1 MVEFGAMESDEQKL
15 IEKAKNGDKEAFG
28 DVYKLFVQR
37 VFRFV
42 YYMTGDRLSAEDIT
56 QNTFVKAWR
65 NIALY
70 NPERGRVATFLF
82 AVARNLVID
91 EQRKKKNISLEN
103 TGEIETSDDAIER
116 LSRIEARES
125 VTKIMKSL
133 DEDEKQFLILR
144 YFEELS
150 FAQIG
155 SIFGMKETAVRVR
168 VHRILRK
175 LRKSF

>member
-70 NPERGRVATFLF
+70 NPERGSVATFLF

-91 EQRKKKNISLEN
+91 EQRKKKNISLEK
-103 TGEIETSDDAIER
+103 TGEIETGDDAIER

-125 VTKIMKSL
+125 VAKIMKSL
-133 DEDEKQFLILR
+133 DEYEKQFLILR

-150 FAQIG
+150 FGQIS